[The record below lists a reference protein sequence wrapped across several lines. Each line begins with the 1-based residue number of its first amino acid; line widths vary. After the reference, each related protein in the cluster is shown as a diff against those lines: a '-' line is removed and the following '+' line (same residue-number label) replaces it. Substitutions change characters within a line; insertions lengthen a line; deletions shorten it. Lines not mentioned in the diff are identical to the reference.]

1 MPMSIPTK
9 ATVSCT
15 QRRLLMVGMTIGLI
29 SLSGCQHIQATKSP
43 MPVVVHTR
51 EKSPPK
57 PEAVSA
63 DALPTKT
70 AQPLQPYSSPIRYL
84 FWKIGFRQFWQIQN
98 IVTAHSPYQF

>member
-63 DALPTKT
+63 DALPTKNRST
-70 AQPLQPYSSPIRYL
+70 PTTIQQPNTIFILEDW
-84 FWKIGFRQFWQIQN
+84 F
-98 IVTAHSPYQF
+98 